1 MNELLRL
8 NYLEAMGITQYV
20 ARLPLPGARPSPVI
34 HVDTTL
40 SETALVETVLA
51 ETERAAVSV
60 TALFD
65 DEDFSSVKKSPTSLT
80 ATPSIS
86 TSSIPTSSL
95 STPSPAAT
103 PVTFQCQIAIWTV
116 DDLLI
121 LADAPRMDNNQITLL
136 RNILQAIGRTGHLS
150 DVRQFSWPLAQR
162 KEKHLSAA
170 RDHFQGLLDGGLLK
184 NPGLRQILCFGE
196 NLLHLLAT
204 ENIDGNTLQQYQ
216 DWPIVTACSLQ
227 DMLEQPARKANTWRV
242 LQVLV
247 RA

>member
-8 NYLEAMGITQYV
+8 DYLDAMGITQYV
-20 ARLPLPGARPSPVI
+20 ARLPLPGARPSSVI
-34 HVDTTL
+34 HV
-40 SETALVETVLA
+40 EA
-51 ETERAAVSV
+51 EQAVSV

-65 DEDFSSVKKSPTSLT
+65 EVDFSVSKKPV
-80 ATPSIS
+80 PQVVRQ
-86 TSSIPTSSL
+86 
-95 STPSPAAT
+95 PAAT
-103 PVTFQCQIAIWTV
+103 ASPSSPLSAASIPATFQCQIAIWTV

-121 LADAPRMDNNQITLL
+121 LADAPRIDNNQITLL
-136 RNILQAIGRTGHLS
+136 RNILLATGRTGSLS

-196 NLLHLLAT
+196 NVLPLLVT
-204 ENIDGNTLQQYQ
+204 DGAVDSVADNPGSISLQQYQ
-216 DWPIVTACSLQ
+216 DWPILTTCNLQ
-227 DMLEQPARKANTWRV
+227 NMIEQPERKAHTWRV